1 MSEKDRIKICEI
13 ISNMLDNPDEH
24 EIYPTSKAYS
34 ELEAY
39 VEEVRMEAVG
49 WAYAYC
55 CSLLDSGDDPRTHEV
70 PKMLKA
76 AKKDL
81 G

>member
-1 MSEKDRIKICEI
+1 MSEKDRIKICDI
-13 ISNMLDNPDEH
+13 ISDMLDNPDEVG
-24 EIYPTSKAYS
+24 ILPTSTAYRRL
-34 ELEAY
+34 EMYTEGVRLEAI
-39 VEEVRMEAVG
+39 G
-49 WAYAYC
+49 WAHAYC
-55 CSLLDSGDDPRTHEV
+55 CSLLDSGGDPRTHEV

>member
-39 VEEVRMEAVG
+39 VEEVRMEAIG
-49 WAYAYC
+49 WTYAYY
-55 CSLLDSGDDPRTHEV
+55 CSSLDEGIDPRKTLV
-70 PKMLKA
+70 PEIIKA
-76 AKKDL
+76 AEKDL